1 MGVWLVLH
9 VTSHIQPRPRRV
21 RYESM
26 SQAMEDAP
34 SDKERRLLRQLCRS
48 LDTER
53 EKSQKSAQEWQNF
66 GRFTAAVLQKEVES
80 FARKLRVLE
89 ERLQRLTQENSELQE
104 TCLYLDKFREET
116 EEAPAYSGR
125 HGRGK
130 LKAAGEGDPSGARP
144 LVHSICA
151 KEMNADESALVQYD
165 GLTSKSTLK
174 DKRRNKFSL
183 LGVEGAVQ

>member
-1 MGVWLVLH
+1 
-9 VTSHIQPRPRRV
+9 
-21 RYESM
+21 
-26 SQAMEDAP
+26 MEDAP
-34 SDKERRLLRQLCRS
+34 SDKERSLLRQLCRS

-53 EKSQKSAQEWQNF
+53 EKDQKSAQEWQNF
-66 GRFTAAVLQKEVES
+66 GRFTAAVLQKEVET

-116 EEAPAYSGR
+116 EEAYSGR
-125 HGRGK
+125 HSRGK
-130 LKAAGEGDPSGARP
+130 LKAASEGDPTGARP
-144 LVHSICA
+144 LVHSICT

-165 GLTSKSTLK
+165 GLTSKNTLK

-183 LGVEGAVQ
+183 LDVEGAVYSSVCLHLRTIIVFYS